1 MCRLRIEGANMARYP
16 SLLESSDID
25 GGSSV
30 AVLTYLRRI
39 LESVD
44 HPDMINLILHYL
56 LALPDAVPTTAA
68 NSRNSVSAAR
78 KRKSVDLATMMASQ
92 QTDMT
97 ATPLL
102 FNLVDLILACLRSHS
117 QQTIHVTLQLVSAVL
132 KRHHRYAVITLLHT
146 ESVRSESA
154 HRTVGAHEQELE
166 FLMTLAGQ
174 IGGQDNF
181 DDIYD
186 NILRDTTVRLESHPC
201 SLKLVVPKTS
211 ASNHKFAAV
220 PNSLPGAP
228 KDVHSHTL
236 RPDDPVLN
244 IVLDRLET
252 FYLNPVE
259 TNLALTEV
267 IFDLAMCGWM
277 NIEGWFLRNPREY
290 VYDEDNSTDP
300 SPSAAV
306 STDPTSPAYAE
317 HQRTR
322 RINKCRRRPQWTS
335 SSLPRLV
342 IILQSLVDHVAA
354 YRGTIPR
361 FDDLLQQRR
370 EAFRMS
376 DAEPAPPPP
385 PPPRSPSRNQAAS
398 SGMAT
403 PVSRKDAYSDSVRSG
418 SPASRPS
425 GLEGFAQ
432 RILSEFGTPTRSA
445 SPRGRAERSSTTSA
459 TALSVPPKEFPFNL
473 DTPSRSG
480 VGARADPPLPDP
492 RSEPVVSQV
501 RGFEA
506 VDQSIL
512 ARRVGIPTVGNVT
525 TVEPIPLTFGKGDE
539 AGTGI
544 QPTSPVIP
552 DEEEEAIS
560 EPEASTPAEDKTAT
574 VSHVL
579 TNVIILQNFILE
591 LASLVQVRA
600 GLFDEVRFA

>member
-1 MCRLRIEGANMARYP
+1 MLYSQGTNKPRYP

-39 LESVD
+39 LESLD

-56 LALPDAVPTTAA
+56 LALPDAIPTAAA

-97 ATPLL
+97 LTPLL

-166 FLMTLAGQ
+166 FLMTLAGL
-174 IGGQDNF
+174 IGGQDSF
-181 DDIYD
+181 DDIYG
-186 NILRDTTVRLESHPC
+186 NILRDTTVRLENHPC
-201 SLKLVVPKTS
+201 SLKLVVPQTS
-211 ASNHKFAAV
+211 TSPHKYPAI
-220 PNSLPGAP
+220 PTSLSGAP
-228 KDVHSHTL
+228 KDVQSHTL

-290 VYDEDNSTDP
+290 VYKEDDTTDP
-300 SPSAAV
+300 SPA
-306 STDPTSPAYAE
+306 STACNDPTSPAYAE
-317 HQRTR
+317 YQKLQ
-322 RINKCRRRPQWTS
+322 RINRCRRRPQWTP
-335 SSLPRLV
+335 SSLPRLL
-342 IILQSLVDHVAA
+342 IILENLVDHVAA
-354 YRGTIPR
+354 YRGAIPR

-370 EAFRMS
+370 EAFQMS
-376 DAEPAPPPP
+376 DAEPAPP
-385 PPPRSPSRNQAAS
+385 PPPRSPSRNQAAC
-398 SGMAT
+398 SGVAT
-403 PVSRKDAYSDSVRSG
+403 PVSRKDAGSDNVRSG

-432 RILSEFGTPTRSA
+432 RLLSEFGTPTRSA
-445 SPRGRAERSSTTSA
+445 SPRVRAERSNATSA
-459 TALSVPPKEFPFNL
+459 TVLSVPPKEFPFNL
-473 DTPSRSG
+473 DTPSRGG
-480 VGARADPPLPDP
+480 VSTRANPPFPEL
-492 RSEPVVSQV
+492 RGEPVASQV

-506 VDQSIL
+506 VDQRIL
-512 ARRVGIPTVGNVT
+512 ARKVGIPTVADVA
-525 TVEPIPLTFGKGDE
+525 TVEPIPLTFDRVDE

-552 DEEEEAIS
+552 DEEEETTS
-560 EPEASTPAEDKTAT
+560 EPESSISADDKTAT

-600 GLFDEVRFA
+600 SLFDEVRFA